1 MIVAT
6 WTQFQAVWFDCNQQ
20 DMGGLPWVFAM
31 SYHVLPI
38 WINQQHVIFSSKK
51 MVSPNKGSDL
61 DMKTWQLDRENVG
74 KPPG

>member
-51 MVSPNKGSDL
+51 FGI
-61 DMKTWQLDRENVG
+61 TQQRFGFRHENMATR
-74 KPPG
+74 